1 MIQNTN
7 NRKERMFMRKTHIL
21 LVFMLLMA
29 LPMHSQVFMTQDE
42 LNKDRSQKW
51 EDAGLVVP
59 IHEKDFKQT
68 AKGTA
73 EEEEEDDYTPM
84 GSGLAMLAVLG
95 GAYLLSKKHNE
106 KE

>member
-1 MIQNTN
+1 MKKIFFLTVS
-7 NRKERMFMRKTHIL
+7 ML
-21 LVFMLLMA
+21 MLLMP
-29 LPMHSQVFMTQDE
+29 LHSQVFMTQED

-59 IHEKDFKQT
+59 IHERDF
-68 AKGTA
+68 G
-73 EEEEEDDYTPM
+73 EEEEDYVPM

-95 GAYLLSKKHNE
+95 GAYLLGKKRNE